1 MKIESIRE
9 VKAKLNELV
18 SKLPTGGS
26 VIITKN
32 GRPCAVL
39 MPITEDTDL
48 EVVALSQNKR
58 FWNLYDRAI
67 KRAEREGWTELDDL
81 D

>member
-1 MKIESIRE
+1 VKVENIKE
-9 VKAKLNELV
+9 VKARFNRIV
-18 SKLPTGGS
+18 SELPTEGS

-48 EVVALSQNKR
+48 EIVALSQNKR
-58 FWNLYDRAI
+58 FWKLYDSAVE
-67 KRAEREGWTELDDL
+67 KADKEGWTPLDM
-81 D
+81 

>member
-1 MKIESIRE
+1 MKVENIKE
-9 VKAKLNELV
+9 VKARFNRIV
-18 SKLPTGGS
+18 SELPTEGS

-48 EVVALSQNKR
+48 EIVALSQNRR
-58 FWNLYDRAI
+58 FWKLYDSTVDKAS
-67 KRAEREGWTELDDL
+67 KEGWAPLDDA
-81 D
+81 